1 MIRPIREIIGRK
13 LFKDTVVL
21 QGGIFAS
28 NAIALAA
35 SIVLTRILEV
45 EGYGTYVMIF
55 AVYSFLNITRLIGG
69 THAIVNKI
77 AEANA
82 SRRFD
87 EIREIIGYY
96 LKITLVSGLVVG
108 VLGFIFGPYLAK
120 LIYGKELVSIAIRLI
135 FLSSL
140 LNTFGAVALA
150 VLMGFRL
157 MRHCTALNVGQ
168 PLVRLALI
176 ALFLL
181 LGWGV
186 TGVVV
191 AHLLSGLIASGIGII
206 LLERVRRSGE
216 ANLPG
221 ISEMFASML
230 RSPVWKYTRFVLPV
244 SLNKH
249 ATAVFAQVPVFL
261 LGRFVEGNE
270 AAGYFNLGLHIVTAL
285 WSGFLGLSKNLLPYL
300 SEFKGRN
307 DIRMLKDRFFKVT
320 LLGGITGLLF
330 GIAFTLI
337 MPYVITFIYG
347 EAWGPVIPLIYIL
360 MIQYV
365 FLSFGIAANI
375 FYVVSGRVWFAFW
388 IRMIFLAASFPF
400 AILLV
405 KNMEHIGAAIYYSGL
420 VSALTVVYL
429 IDITYRMK
437 KLTAEDSRQ

>member
-1 MIRPIREIIGRK
+1 
-13 LFKDTVVL
+13 
-21 QGGIFAS
+21 
-28 NAIALAA
+28 
-35 SIVLTRILEV
+35 
-45 EGYGTYVMIF
+45 MIF
-55 AVYSFLNITRLIGG
+55 AVYNFLNITRLIGG
-69 THAIVNKI
+69 THAIVNKV

-82 SRRFD
+82 AKRFD
-87 EIREIIGYY
+87 DIREVIGYY
-96 LKITLVSGLVVG
+96 LKITLASGLVVG
-108 VLGFIFGPYLAK
+108 VLGFVFGPHLAR
-120 LIYGKELVSIAIRLI
+120 LIYDKELVSIAIRLV
-135 FLSSL
+135 FLSPL

-150 VLMGFRL
+150 VLMGFRQ

-191 AHLLSGLIASGIGII
+191 AHILSALAASGLGII
-206 LLERVRRSGE
+206 LLERVRRRGDV
-216 ANLPG
+216 NLPG
-221 ISEMFASML
+221 MSEMLSSML
-230 RSPVWKYTRFVLPV
+230 HSPIWKYTWFVLPV

-261 LGRFVEGNE
+261 LGRFVEGNR

-320 LLGGITGLLF
+320 LLGGFTGLLF
-330 GIAFTLI
+330 GVAFTLM
-337 MPYVITFIYG
+337 MPYVIIFVYG
-347 EAWGPVIPLIYIL
+347 EAWRPVTPLIYVL
-360 MIQYV
+360 MVQYV

-375 FYVVSGRVWFAFW
+375 FYIVAGRVWFAFGV
-388 IRMIFLAASFPF
+388 RMIFLAISFPF

-405 KNMEHIGAAIYYSGL
+405 KSMEHIGAAIYYSGL
-420 VSALTVVYL
+420 VSTLSAVYL

-437 KLTAEDSRQ
+437 KLPGEYSSQ